1 MHVSVNVSA
10 LQLRSPSFVA
20 VVEKILNET
29 GLDGKYLDL
38 EITES
43 AAVRESDNILGVL
56 EELRD
61 LGIEISIDD
70 FGTEYS
76 SLSRL
81 NHMPVNRIKIDRS
94 FINNLFRSEK
104 DQTLVNGMIHLS
116 QTLGI
121 KVVAEG
127 VEHKAQLDFLRRN
140 GCDEIQGFYI
150 SRPIRADEVV
160 ELLNRRSGFE
170 GK

>member
-1 MHVSVNVSA
+1 MFLYFNCAV
-10 LQLRSPSFVA
+10 RSFVA

-81 NHMPVNRIKIDRS
+81 NPYACQPYQN
-94 FINNLFRSEK
+94 
-104 DQTLVNGMIHLS
+104 
-116 QTLGI
+116 
-121 KVVAEG
+121 
-127 VEHKAQLDFLRRN
+127 
-140 GCDEIQGFYI
+140 
-150 SRPIRADEVV
+150 
-160 ELLNRRSGFE
+160 
-170 GK
+170 